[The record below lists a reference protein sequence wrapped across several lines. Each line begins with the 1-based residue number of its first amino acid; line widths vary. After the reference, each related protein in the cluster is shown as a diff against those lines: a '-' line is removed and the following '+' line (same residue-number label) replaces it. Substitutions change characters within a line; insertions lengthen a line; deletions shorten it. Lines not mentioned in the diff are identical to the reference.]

1 MPQGSWEHRVSGQN
15 SHRQPLDAYDLRSG
29 FIVATPDAYSSP
41 GSFLWASRFTAS
53 GVGRPRCSS
62 RTTRNCAAR
71 MPRRK
76 CRAISLRDA
85 GSLRSAPSG
94 VLSASKGDGRRGGVS
109 WDRRTTAAGVWRP
122 WRSSN
127 TTRSWAA
134 RIPRRIRRM
143 VSSLDSL
150 PSPLTAVTDSPS
162 LFAAI
167 IISERA
173 EPAKALRRGGRCT
186 RFWKSF
192 RTEALAPDR
201 GSSARGFAGSEPQ
214 SHLAI
219 GSSRGLYEN
228 SYNPLEL
235 PIASYNLP
243 GAGSERRSWSR
254 QLPLT

>member
-1 MPQGSWEHRVSGQN
+1 MCSFKASPRILKRGGLPIRQAQG
-15 SHRQPLDAYDLRSG
+15 
-29 FIVATPDAYSSP
+29 ATFRGPSLLGDTEGYSSV

-76 CRAISLRDA
+76 CRVISLRDA

-109 WDRRTTAAGVWRP
+109 WDRRMTAAGVWRP

-143 VSSLDSL
+143 VSSLDASDFL
-150 PSPLTAVTDSPS
+150 LSADIGSPS
-162 LFAAI
+162 LHAAF
-167 IISERA
+167 IISEWATR
-173 EPAKALRRGGRCT
+173 AKASDQRSVSRWSQMCA
-186 RFWKSF
+186 S
-192 RTEALAPDR
+192 TEAC
-201 GSSARGFAGSEPQ
+201 G
-214 SHLAI
+214 
-219 GSSRGLYEN
+219 
-228 SYNPLEL
+228 
-235 PIASYNLP
+235 P
-243 GAGSERRSWSR
+243 G
-254 QLPLT
+254 